1 MLQAKEK
8 TTLCD
13 SKLSFSTNHDLCTI
27 ILTALKGLIHLF
39 RYMTGPEDPTINTK
53 INKLGFSRNAREA
66 YLLDVFR
73 PLTYYNIKL
82 SARNRAGIGLDWFK
96 VMQAVSAP
104 DSKYEQGFLY
114 AVDQ

>member
-1 MLQAKEK
+1 MD
-8 TTLCD
+8 TLYAVVL
-13 SKLSFSTNHDLCTI
+13 KR
-27 ILTALKGLIHLF
+27 LTHLF
-39 RYMTGPEDPTINTK
+39 RYMTGPQDPTINTR

-66 YLLDVFR
+66 YLVDVFR

-104 DSKYEQGFLY
+104 DSKC
-114 AVDQ
+114 